1 MTNPRE
7 LVERLNKMVATP
19 RVSFNYQEDVD
30 AVAAAAAALSA
41 ALDREERLEAD
52 NTRLRGLLE
61 EAKGVLGPQGFP
73 KAGYSPLRRKGSG
86 GHCPTVQP

>member
-7 LVERLNKMVATP
+7 LVERLRLHGQDSVG
-19 RVSFNYQEDVD
+19 RFYECDQ
-30 AVAAAAAALSA
+30 AAQALSA

-61 EAKGVLGPQGFP
+61 EARTGLSEFP
-73 KAGYSPLRRKGSG
+73 NISG
-86 GHCPTVQP
+86 DPKVEALASSLLKRLEEGHE